1 MNTQWFTRN
10 VASAPAVLRTLE
22 AACFAA
28 AALIPVVSFHK
39 CAELEM
45 SESQLLVGVLAT
57 LMTALFYTVLGVLIE
72 FKTRTIV
79 R

>member
-1 MNTQWFTRN
+1 MNTQWFTRR
-10 VASAPAVLRTLE
+10 VASGQAVLRTLE

-28 AALIPVVSFHK
+28 ATLIPVLSFHK
-39 CAELEM
+39 FAELEL

-57 LMTALFYTVLGVLIE
+57 LMTALFYTALGVLIE
-72 FKTRTIV
+72 FKTRTIA